1 MVQDKAFVDWHSCCC
16 TMSDLSHQA
25 TESQIFYIVQPIEK
39 RDSTELFIT
48 ITDCAFNFSN
58 TFSMIFA
65 LYFLELD
72 EESIIRMSAV
82 VGSTPISSRKA

>member
-48 ITDCAFNFSN
+48 ITDCAFSF
-58 TFSMIFA
+58 
-65 LYFLELD
+65 
-72 EESIIRMSAV
+72 
-82 VGSTPISSRKA
+82 